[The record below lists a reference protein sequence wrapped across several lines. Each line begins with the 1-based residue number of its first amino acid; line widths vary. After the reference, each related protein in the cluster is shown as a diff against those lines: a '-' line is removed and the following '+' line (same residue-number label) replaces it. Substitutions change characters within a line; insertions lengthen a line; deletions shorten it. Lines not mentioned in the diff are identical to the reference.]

1 MGRHPYIAWALV
13 AALLPICFSLISISA
28 NHSGNLT
35 HAIRVGS
42 VVYEREG
49 VYQLLKGSKPVI
61 WSKYG
66 FDGQYFLCLAHDPF
80 LRNQATARALDAPH
94 FRARRILYP
103 IVARLIETKRSS
115 VPFGML
121 MAQYLALV
129 CLSLFGALY
138 LRDVGKH
145 PICIFFLTISFSL
158 AHTLETFTS
167 ETLATL
173 FVFLALFA
181 HQKKRWL
188 SLWFLCALAILTK
201 EISAI
206 VVLAI
211 SLADFIAGE
220 RKRAILWLTAVLPL
234 LLWICYVNHQIPGN
248 PNLLSGAKNLGLP
261 LKGLLSTTV
270 SDLLKMSAGKDL
282 FVLGLRVLM
291 RLWFLLTTI
300 YCLYACAKKKS
311 AAAYFA
317 AFSGILALLLTAG
330 DTTFAYDA
338 ARNFA
343 RQLYLLPPALFFLC
357 QKESNRIEHAILL
370 TFLLLSIAN
379 HYLIICGRISF

>member
-13 AALLPICFSLISISA
+13 AALLPICFSLVSISA

-49 VYQLLKGSKPVI
+49 VAQLLKGSQPII

-66 FDGQYFLCLAHDPF
+66 FDGQYFLCLAHDPL
-80 LRNQATARALDAPH
+80 LRNPATARALDAPH

-103 IVARLIETKRSS
+103 IVARLIETRRTS

-121 MAQYLALV
+121 MAQYLALL
-129 CLSLFGALY
+129 CLSLAGALY

-145 PICIFFLTISFSL
+145 PIYTFFLTISFSL
-158 AHTLETFTS
+158 AHTFETFTS

-211 SLADFIAGE
+211 SLADFVAGE
-220 RKRAILWLTAVLPL
+220 RKRALVWLTAALPL
-234 LLWICYVNHQIPGN
+234 LIWICYVNSQIPGS
-248 PNLLSGAKNLGLP
+248 PSLLSGTKNLGLP
-261 LKGLLSTTV
+261 LKGLLSTAV
-270 SDLLKMSAGKDL
+270 ADLLKMTEGKDL
-282 FVLGLRVLM
+282 FVLGLRTLM
-291 RLWFLLTTI
+291 RMWLLTTAI
-300 YCLYACAKKKS
+300 YCLNACVKQKS
-311 AAAYFA
+311 AAAFFA
-317 AFSGILALLLTAG
+317 SFSGMLALLLTAG
-330 DTTFAYDA
+330 DTTFAYDV

-343 RQLYLLPPALFFLC
+343 RQLYLLPPALFFLA
-357 QKESNRIEHAILL
+357 QKESNRAERALLL